1 MYVFSSER
9 RINKNLG
16 GTIVRRVKKPVFFI
30 VLLCILGLGY
40 LTFAGIH
47 TQYGDIK
54 TTYIKGADE
63 IRWGIDIQGGVNATF
78 EPADGYDASDTEMD
92 AAKAVIEQRLVSLN
106 ITDSEV
112 YVDYSKNRVMVS
124 FPWQAGEEDF
134 DPEAAV
140 SELGETAVLTFRKG
154 TDAEGEEVLTGTDVK
169 KASAQQ
175 IQDPDTN
182 QVEFCVSL
190 ELNSEGTTKF
200 ADATRELAGQ
210 GQISIWMD
218 DDQISAPNVQSV
230 ITDGNAQISG
240 NFTYDSAKAL
250 ADKINAGSL
259 PFKLETTSTNIISAT
274 LGEGARNAMLIAG
287 VIAFAVIALY
297 MMIVY
302 KLPGFVASIALI
314 GQVIGSIACIS
325 GFFGNIDSFTL
336 TIPGIAGIILAVGM
350 GVDANVITA
359 ERIKEELRNG
369 KTLNGAIELGYKRA
383 WSAVFD
389 GNITVV
395 FVAVILM
402 GAFGPTD
409 SLFGTM
415 LKPIF
420 FMFGTATAGTIYS
433 LGYTLLVGII
443 LNFVFGIFCSRLM
456 LSSLSKFKCFKNRK
470 LYGVPDDDEKLA
482 EVNEKSKKT
491 LNVFSHRKLFYSIS
505 CGLIAVFAVI
515 AVVAGVN
522 VALEFKGGTIITYTY
537 EGEIDTSAVEK
548 VVSDSIGESCIVTK
562 GENFS
567 SDDTTIKLS
576 FSSKEGISNDKQDT
590 LKAAMQESFADN
602 KVELLE
608 SNDVA
613 ASNGTEFFFKCLVAC
628 AFAAIVTIIYIGFRF
643 KKIGGLSAG
652 CFSVVALFHDMCMVF
667 GCFIICRFD
676 INANFMAVLLTILGY
691 SINATIIVYDRIREN
706 RKLLGNKLELEEL
719 VNLSITQTMGRSIHT
734 TVTTVL
740 AMATVCVVCLV
751 CGITSIISFAFPLII
766 GMIAGVY
773 SSNCI
778 APTLWVMWQKHA
790 EKKHGS
796 KKYTDSKKKKKK
808 QPKPERPNNGAVV

>member
-1 MYVFSSER
+1 MPLR
-9 RINKNLG
+9 RINKYLG

-30 VLLCILGLGY
+30 VLLCILGLGF

-78 EPADGYDASDTEMD
+78 EPADGYDASKTEMD

-112 YVDYSKNRVMVS
+112 YVDYSKKRVMVS
-124 FPWQAGEEDF
+124 FPWQAGEENF

-140 SELGETAVLTFRKG
+140 SELGETAVLKFRKG
-154 TDAEGEEVLTGTDVK
+154 TEADGEEVLSGTDVK
-169 KASAQQ
+169 KAEAQQ
-175 IQDPDTN
+175 YQNPDTN
-182 QVEFCVSL
+182 QIEYVVSL
-190 ELNSEGTTKF
+190 ELNAEGKTKF
-200 ADATRELAGQ
+200 SEATAELAGN

-218 DDQISAPNVQSV
+218 EDQISAPSVQSA
-230 ITDGNAQISG
+230 ITDGKAQITG

-287 VIAFAVIALY
+287 VIAFVIVAIY
-297 MMIVY
+297 MIIIY
-302 KLPGFVASIALI
+302 KLPGFVAAIALI
-314 GQVIGSIACIS
+314 GQVVGSIACIS

-336 TIPGIAGIILAVGM
+336 TIPGIAGIILAIGM

-369 KTLNGAIELGYKRA
+369 KTLNGAIEQGYKRA

-402 GAFGPTD
+402 GAFGPVD
-409 SLFGTM
+409 SVFGTL
-415 LKPIF
+415 LKPVF
-420 FMFGTATAGTIYS
+420 FMFGAATAGTIYS

-456 LSSLSKFKCFKNRK
+456 LSSLSKFKCFKSRK
-470 LYGVPDDDEKLA
+470 FYGVPEDDEKLA
-482 EVNEKSKKT
+482 QLNEKSKKS
-491 LNVFSHRKLFYSIS
+491 LNVYGKRKIFYTIS
-505 CGLIAVFAVI
+505 CSLVAAFVVLTAVI
-515 AVVAGVN
+515 GLDM
-522 VALEFKGGTIITYTY
+522 ALEFKGGTIITYTY
-537 EGEIDTSAVEK
+537 EGEIDTAQVEK
-548 VVSDSIGESCIVTK
+548 TVKDSIGESCIVTT

-567 SDDTTIKLS
+567 SDNTTIKLS
-576 FSSKEGISNDKQDT
+576 FSSKEGISNAKQDT
-590 LKAAMQESFADN
+590 LKAAMEEKFAVN
-602 KVELLE
+602 KIELLE
-608 SNDVA
+608 SSDVS

-628 AFAAIVTIIYIGFRF
+628 AFAAVITIIYIGFRF

-652 CFSVVALFHDMCMVF
+652 CFAVLALIHDMCMVY
-667 GCFIICRFD
+667 GCFVICRFD

-706 RKLLGNKLELEEL
+706 RRIYGKKLTIDEL

-740 AMATVCVVCLV
+740 AMATVCIVCLI
-751 CGITSIISFAFPLII
+751 CGISSIMSFAFPLII

-778 APTLWVMWQKHA
+778 APTLWVMWQKHV
-790 EKKHGS
+790 EKKQGGINPVKS
-796 KKYTDSKKKKKK
+796 KKKK
-808 QPKPERPNNGAVV
+808 QPKSPRPNNGAVV

>member
-1 MYVFSSER
+1 M
-9 RINKNLG
+9 
-16 GTIVRRVKKPVFFI
+16 RRVKKPVFFV

-40 LTFAGIH
+40 LAFFGIH
-47 TQYGDIK
+47 SQFGDTR

-78 EPADGYDASDTEMD
+78 EPSVDYDATDDEMD

-112 YVDYSKNRVMVS
+112 YVDYSKDRVMVS
-124 FPWQAGEEDF
+124 FPWQAGEESF
-134 DPEAAV
+134 DPESAV
-140 SELGETAVLTFRKG
+140 AELGETAILTFRKG
-154 TDAEGEEVLTGTDVK
+154 TEETGEEVLTGTDVK
-169 KASAQQ
+169 KAEARQY
-175 IQDPDTN
+175 QDPDTN
-182 QVEFCVSL
+182 QVTYVVSL
-190 ELNSEGTTKF
+190 ELNSDGTQKF
-200 ADATRELAGQ
+200 ASATSELASSH

-218 DDQISAPNVQSV
+218 DTQISAPEVQSA
-230 ITDGNAQISG
+230 IMDGNAQISG
-240 NFTYDSAKAL
+240 NFTYESAKAL

-287 VIAFAVIALY
+287 VIAFFMIVIY
-297 MMIVY
+297 MIIVY
-302 KLPGFVASIALI
+302 KLPGFVAGIALL

-325 GFFGNIDSFTL
+325 GFFGNLDSFTL

-369 KTLNGAIELGYKRA
+369 KTLNGSIEQGYKRA

-409 SLFGTM
+409 SLFGTI

-420 FMFGTATAGTIYS
+420 FMFGAATAGTIYS

-470 LYGVPDDDEKLA
+470 FYGVPDDDEKLA
-482 EVNEKSKKT
+482 EYNEKKKKVISVTKHSKK
-491 LNVFSHRKLFYSIS
+491 FYTAS
-505 CGLIAVFAVI
+505 CTLIAVFVILTAVLGLKI
-515 AVVAGVN
+515 
-522 VALEFKGGTIITYTY
+522 ALEFKGGTIITYTY
-537 EGEIDTSAVEK
+537 EGDIDTKAVETL
-548 VVSDSIGESCIVTK
+548 VSDTIGESCIVTK

-576 FSSKEGISNDKQDT
+576 FSSKEGISNEKQDN
-590 LKAAMQESFADN
+590 LKEAMQETFSEN
-602 KVELLE
+602 NVELLE

-628 AFAAIVTIIYIGFRF
+628 AFAAVVTIIYIGFRF

-652 CFSVVALFHDMCMVF
+652 CFAVLALIHDMCMVYGSF
-667 GCFIICRFD
+667 VIFRFD
-676 INANFMAVLLTILGY
+676 IDANFMAVLLTILGY

-706 RKLLGNKLELEEL
+706 RRLYGSKLELDEL
-719 VNLSITQTMGRSIHT
+719 VNMSITQTMGRSIHT
-734 TVTTVL
+734 TVTTIL
-740 AMATVCVVCLV
+740 AMATVCVVCSI
-751 CGITSIISFAFPLII
+751 CGITSIMSFALPLIV
-766 GMIAGVY
+766 GMVAGVY

-778 APTLWVMWQKHA
+778 APTLWVIWQKHTA
-790 EKKHGS
+790 KKQ
-796 KKYTDSKKKKKK
+796 DSRKRSGKDTKKKK
-808 QPKPERPNNGAVV
+808 QQPKPARPNNGAVV

>member
-1 MYVFSSER
+1 MR
-9 RINKNLG
+9 RA
-16 GTIVRRVKKPVFFI
+16 KKSTFFI
-30 VLLCILGLGY
+30 VVLCILALGY
-40 LTFAGIH
+40 LTFAGVH

-54 TTYIKGADE
+54 KTYIKGANE

-78 EPADGYDASDTEMD
+78 EPAGDYEANETEMD

-112 YVDYSKNRVMVS
+112 YVDYSKQRVMVS
-124 FPWQAGEEDF
+124 FPWQAGEESF
-134 DPEAAV
+134 DPETAV

-154 TDAEGEEVLTGTDVK
+154 TSADGEEVLTGTDVK
-169 KASAQQ
+169 KAEAQQ

-182 QVEFCVSL
+182 KVEYVVSL
-190 ELNSEGTTKF
+190 ELNSDGKKKF
-200 ADATRELAGQ
+200 ADATTELAGN

-218 DDQISAPNVQSV
+218 EDQISAPNVQSA
-230 ITDGNAQISG
+230 ITDGKAQISG

-287 VIAFAVIALY
+287 VIAFAIVAIY
-297 MMIVY
+297 MIIIY
-302 KLPGFVASIALI
+302 RLPGAVASIALV
-314 GQVIGSIACIS
+314 GQVIGSVACIS

-369 KTLNGAIELGYKRA
+369 KTLNGAIEQGYKRA

-409 SLFGTM
+409 SVFGTL
-415 LKPIF
+415 LKPVF
-420 FMFGTATAGTIYS
+420 FAFGTATAGTIYS

-456 LSSLSKFKCFKNRK
+456 LSSLARFKCFKKRS
-470 LYGVPDDDEKLA
+470 LYGVPNDDEKLA
-482 EVNEKSKKT
+482 EYKEKHKRILKT
-491 LNVFSHRKLFYSIS
+491 NSHRKLFYSIS
-505 CGLIAVFAVI
+505 CGLIAVFIILTATI
-515 AVVAGVN
+515 GLN

-537 EGEIDTSAVEK
+537 EGDIDTNEVASTVKDA
-548 VVSDSIGESCIVTK
+548 IGESCTVTK
-562 GENFS
+562 GTNFS
-567 SDDTTIKLS
+567 SDDTTVKLS
-576 FSSKEGISNDKQDT
+576 FSSKNGISNDKQDK
-590 LKAAMQESFADN
+590 LKAAMEEKFAKN
-602 KVELLE
+602 NIALLE

-628 AFAAIVTIIYIGFRF
+628 AFAAVITIIYIGFRF

-652 CFSVVALFHDMCMVF
+652 CFAVLALIHDMCMVY

-706 RKLLGNKLELEEL
+706 RRIYGKKYELEEL
-719 VNLSITQTMGRSIHT
+719 VNMSITQTMGRSIHT

-740 AMATVCVVCLV
+740 AMATVCIVCLV
-751 CGITSIISFAFPLII
+751 CGISSIMSFAFPLII
-766 GMIAGVY
+766 GMLAGVY

-778 APTLWVMWQKHA
+778 APTLWVLWQKHA
-790 EKKHGS
+790 EKNADKHP
-796 KKYTDSKKKKKK
+796 KNPSKKKKKASQAK
-808 QPKPERPNNGAVV
+808 AARPNNGAVV

>member
-1 MYVFSSER
+1 M
-9 RINKNLG
+9 
-16 GTIVRRVKKPVFFI
+16 RRVKKPVFFI
-30 VLLCILGLGY
+30 VLICILGLGY

-78 EPADGYDASDTEMD
+78 QPADGYNATDDEMD
-92 AAKAVIEQRLVSLN
+92 AAKAVIEQRLISLN

-112 YVDYSKNRVMVS
+112 YVDYSKDRVMVS
-124 FPWQAGEEDF
+124 FPWQAGEENF

-154 TDAEGEEVLTGTDVK
+154 TQADGEEVLTGTDVK
-169 KASAQQ
+169 KAEAQQ
-175 IQDPDTN
+175 YQDEKTGG
-182 QVEFCVSL
+182 VKFGVGL
-190 ELNSEGTTKF
+190 TLNSEGAKKF
-200 ADATRELAGQ
+200 ADATAELAGK

-218 DDQISAPNVQSV
+218 DKSISAPNVESA
-230 ITDGNAQISG
+230 ITDGKAQITG
-240 NFTYDSAKAL
+240 NFTYDTAKAL

-259 PFKLETTSTNIISAT
+259 PFKLTTSSTNIISAT

-287 VIAFAVIALY
+287 VIAFIIIAIY
-297 MMIVY
+297 MIVIY
-302 KLPGFVASIALI
+302 RLPGFVASIALI
-314 GQVIGSIACIS
+314 GQVVGSIACIS
-325 GFFGNIDSFTL
+325 GFFGNIESFTL

-369 KTLNGAIELGYKRA
+369 KTLNGAIEMGYKRA

-409 SLFGTM
+409 SVFGTI

-420 FMFGTATAGTIYS
+420 FMFGAATAGTIYS

-456 LSSLSKFKCFKNRK
+456 LSSLSKFKCFKNRRF
-470 LYGVPDDDEKLA
+470 YGVPDTEEKLA
-482 EVNEKSKKT
+482 ELKEKKNKS
-491 LNVFSHRKLFYSIS
+491 LNVTSHRKIFYTVS
-505 CGLIAVFAVI
+505 CSLIAVFIIITAVI
-515 AVVAGVN
+515 GLN
-522 VALEFKGGTIITYTY
+522 VAIEFKGGTIITYTY
-537 EGEIDTSAVEK
+537 TGDIDTNEVSTL
-548 VVSDSIGESCIVTK
+548 VSDTIGESAVVTK

-567 SDDTTIKLS
+567 SNDTTIKISL
-576 FSSKEGISNDKQDT
+576 SSKKGISNENQEK
-590 LKAAMQESFADN
+590 LKTAMESRFADN
-602 KVELLE
+602 NIDLLE
-608 SNDVA
+608 SNDIA

-652 CFSVVALFHDMCMVF
+652 CFAVLALIHDMCMVY
-667 GCFIICRFD
+667 GCFVIFRFD

-706 RKLLGNKLELEEL
+706 RRLLGKKMPLNEL
-719 VNLSITQTMGRSIHT
+719 VNLSITQTMGRSVHT

-740 AMATVCVVCLV
+740 AMATVCVVCLI
-751 CGITSIISFAFPLII
+751 CNITSIISFAFPLII
-766 GMIAGVY
+766 GMLAGVY

-778 APTLWVMWQKHA
+778 APTLWVMWQDYV
-790 EKKHGS
+790 EKKNKNKTPVPS
-796 KKYTDSKKKKKK
+796 KKSRAKK
-808 QPKPERPNNGAVV
+808 QKTERPNNGAVV